1 MPQIVDKGLNFVCV
15 IAFAVVKIWKNV
27 RFIINEYRMLSVVVD
42 VKINDLGTTTL
53 TMLLLHL

>member
-27 RFIINEYRMLSVVVD
+27 RFIINEYRLLSVVVD
-42 VKINDLGTTTL
+42 VKINDLGTSL